1 VRDLTR
7 FEGGQG
13 QVVRAERR
21 TFPGDPVGVTGPV
34 ALKMTTH
41 HTPERVA
48 VTTERW
54 SRLARVEHENLARAL
69 EAFEGPA
76 LFRTDTPPETDDVF
90 YTAACWVDGEL
101 LRRRAPLD
109 PAGACALARDLAGG
123 LAALHAHG
131 LVHRDVHPGN
141 VIVRPDG
148 RAVLIDLGCARTD
161 DGSSTGTVTGA
172 LGFIAPET
180 THGPGDAATDRWGL
194 GMVTVFALLGHPQG
208 PASRASLERE
218 LHVRLADV
226 GDPRRA
232 VGLLADMVDVDPERR
247 PADAETWAASLAAC
261 VAPRRRSRLLRA
273 TAVASAAASVA
284 VAVVTVATLVAG
296 RSGDGA
302 DRAAAAEPR
311 CITPAEAPGV
321 TPPLVAAAGRLTP
334 EHCARGPVEGL
345 LDARALPVADQDG
358 AADGVVLVT
367 PGGAAL
373 RLTDAMWASY
383 RELAGR
389 SSPENA
395 VYLGGYP
402 MVTERLAGSDVIAL
416 HLESGGVLLGRRDD
430 TQLFWVPAQALEA
443 WIAHG
448 GVNGPLGLPTTNPY
462 FINGQVVLDFEGG
475 YMADEMTALA
485 GLMQGGEVESAVLL
499 DPGARAEP
507 LAGVEIRERIVRQT
521 SGTAWWVDGAGVRHW
536 IPDGEVWSCRGGD
549 ESVAVDGLRGWAVAT
564 LPLGPADACA

>member
-1 VRDLTR
+1 VHDLTR

-34 ALKMTTH
+34 ALKMTTD

-54 SRLARVEHENLARAL
+54 SCLARVEHENLARAL

-76 LFRTDTPPETDDVF
+76 LFRTDAPPETDDVF
-90 YTAACWVDGEL
+90 YTAARWVDGEP

-109 PAGACALARDLAGG
+109 PAGACAVARDLAGG

-131 LVHRDVHPGN
+131 IVHRDVHPGN

-148 RAVLIDLGCARTD
+148 SAVLIDLGCARTD

-180 THGPGDAATDRWGL
+180 THCPGDAATDRWGL

-208 PASRASLERE
+208 SASRASLERE
-218 LHVRLADV
+218 LHDRLAGV

-232 VGLLADMVDVDPERR
+232 VGLLTGMVDLDPEQR
-247 PADAETWAASLAAC
+247 PADAEAWAASLAEC
-261 VAPRRRSRLLRA
+261 LAPRRRSRRRR
-273 TAVASAAASVA
+273 VA
-284 VAVVTVATLVAG
+284 VATAALSLAVALVTIAALVAG
-296 RSGDGA
+296 RGGDGS
-302 DRAAAAEPR
+302 DRQAAAAAPE
-311 CITPAEAPGV
+311 CIPPAEATGI
-321 TPPLVAAAGRLTP
+321 TPPLVSAVGRLAP
-334 EHCARGPVEGL
+334 EDCARGPVEPL
-345 LDARALPVADQDG
+345 VDARALPLADRDG
-358 AADGVVLVT
+358 AADGVILVT
-367 PGGAAL
+367 PGGATL
-373 RLTDAMWASY
+373 HLSDAIWASY
-383 RELAGR
+383 REIAGR
-389 SSPENA
+389 TSPANA
-395 VYLGGYP
+395 VALGGYP
-402 MVTERLAGSDVIAL
+402 MAIERLAGSEVIAL

-430 TQLFWVPAQALEA
+430 SQLFWVPAQALAA
-443 WIAHG
+443 WIARG

-462 FINGQVVLDFEGG
+462 FVDGQVVLDFEGG

-485 GLMQGGEVESAVLL
+485 GLMVGAEVESAVLL
-499 DPGARAEP
+499 DPEARADP

-521 SGTAWWVDGAGVRHW
+521 SGTAWWVDADGVRHW
-536 IPDGEVWSCRGGD
+536 IPDGVVWSCRGGD
-549 ESVAVDGLRGWAVAT
+549 EAVAADGLRGWAVAT
-564 LPLGPADACA
+564 LPLGAADECP